1 VRCTRCSQPV
11 RPVVVFDIDGT
22 LGDYH
27 RHFLRFLGGYLGA
40 DLMPVV
46 RHYDGVG
53 NFGDWV
59 TDAFGISR
67 DEYRLAKLAY
77 RQGAQKRTMPA
88 YDRAGLLTW
97 AAREQGAEIWIAT
110 SRPYLRLDNI
120 DPERVVMTLD
130 DLGEM
135 YDQSAEIF
143 GANVP
148 ILRRNAWNGGVRRPQ
163 VVDGLLDARALL
175 VKRAQEW
182 IVRHEFDGLPIK

>member
-120 DPERVVMTLD
+120 DPDTRVWLARNNVLYDHLIYGDDKYRDVAERVDPERVVMTLD

-135 YDQSAEIF
+135 
-143 GANVP
+143 
-148 ILRRNAWNGGVRRPQ
+148 
-163 VVDGLLDARALL
+163 
-175 VKRAQEW
+175 
-182 IVRHEFDGLPIK
+182 